1 MAASTSDKVAYLL
14 RAVNVGGNKVPMA
27 QLRTLA
33 SDLGADDV
41 ATYVASGNLV
51 CTPPGDAQD
60 FGRALAA
67 GISERMGVTTDAIDR
82 THSDLRAALD
92 AYPHEIHDPKFCH
105 VWFFAAQ
112 PSREGVAAVEAYDF
126 GNDRVR
132 VIGRELH
139 ISYADGAGR
148 SDVTAPRLLR
158 LAGVPGTGRNLRTV
172 EKLVAMTR

>member
-51 CTPPGDAQD
+51 CIPPGDAD
-60 FGRALAA
+60 EFGAALAA
-67 GISERMGVTTDAIDR
+67 GIAERMGVTTDAIGR
-82 THSDLRAALD
+82 TGPELQAALE

-112 PSREGVAAVEAYDF
+112 PSRKGAEAVEAYDF
-126 GNDRVR
+126 GDDRVR

-139 ISYADGAGR
+139 IWYADGAGR

-158 LAGVPGTGRNLRTV
+158 LAGVAGTGRNLRTV

>member
-1 MAASTSDKVAYLL
+1 MAASTSEKVAYLL

-51 CTPPGDAQD
+51 CTPPGDPQD
-60 FGRALAA
+60 FGTALAA
-67 GISERMGVTTDAIDR
+67 GIAERMGVTTDAIGR
-82 THSDLRAALD
+82 TGSELQAALE

-105 VWFFAAQ
+105 VWFFASE
-112 PSREGVAAVEAYDF
+112 PTREGAGAVEAYDF
-126 GNDRVR
+126 GDDRVR

-139 ISYADGAGR
+139 IWYADGAGR
-148 SDVTAPRLLR
+148 SSITAPRLLR
-158 LAGVPGTGRNLRTV
+158 LAGVAGTGRNLRTV
-172 EKLVAMTR
+172 EKLAAMTR